1 MNFKEYSLSSDL
13 TCLNDSDKFSIS
25 NSNAK
30 LKYSIGLPSVVE
42 MNLLNN
48 NNLRKTSNIY
58 WVSTPYKFHATYSHS
73 YYIDGTGK
81 INKHSITND
90 YGVRPMISIKAGTKF
105 SSGDGSTSSPYV
117 IE

>member
-1 MNFKEYSLSSDL
+1 M
-13 TCLNDSDKFSIS
+13 
-25 NSNAK
+25 
-30 LKYSIGLPSVVE
+30 LPCIAY
-42 MNLLNN
+42 NLLSLTEGWGKDRNN

-90 YGVRPMISIKAGTKF
+90 YGVRPMISLKAGTKF